1 MQIPVLSKDFCTG
14 LLPGFVE
21 SKQAQKIARL
31 AQKIGTA
38 LYNFW
43 KVTEVSFSK
52 GSNGKVE
59 AVLAES

>member
-1 MQIPVLSKDFCTG
+1 MQIPVLSKDFGTG

-31 AQKIGTA
+31 ALKSGTA

-52 GSNGKVE
+52 GSNGRLK
-59 AVLAES
+59 LF